1 MKRLFSIS
9 FLSLLLLC
17 VCALSSKA
25 EVQSDRTLYVY
36 VQSVPSTIGT
46 IRFASPAVKTASFR
60 DNAII
65 KMDDYLYVGTLLLDF
80 DVSGINASKITI
92 TCYDINYTKTI
103 PFSSHVQETI
113 PLPSPMSTSVYITFS
128 N

>member
-1 MKRLFSIS
+1 M
-9 FLSLLLLC
+9 C

-60 DNAII
+60 DNVII
-65 KMDDYLYVGTLLLDF
+65 KMDDYLYAG
-80 DVSGINASKITI
+80 
-92 TCYDINYTKTI
+92 
-103 PFSSHVQETI
+103 PFCWILMCRESM
-113 PLPSPMSTSVYITFS
+113 LRK
-128 N
+128 